1 MVTLYI
7 DIETF
12 SSNDIKLGVHK
23 YVDAL
28 DFEILLFA
36 YAFNGDP
43 VEVIDLKAGEKIPDH
58 VISAMTDRDVLKT
71 AFNANFEITCLRKI
85 FPELIVEN
93 QWECDSVL
101 SLYNGLPLGLDAVGK
116 ALGLPQDKQKDARGK
131 KLIQFFC
138 KPCEATKKNGGRTRN
153 LPEHAPGEWEVFKE
167 YNAQDVVTERAIREA
182 AWIQITPTEYHL
194 WLVDRAIN
202 DRGVYIDMEL
212 VESAI
217 KASGEYSDKLMEK
230 AKEITG
236 LDNPNSVA
244 QLKDWLKI
252 NGHPV
257 ASLDKESIAGLMSDE
272 RLHPTIKKVL
282 NIRQMLGKTSIK
294 KYMAM
299 KDSICQDGRAHDLF
313 QFYGASRTGRWAGRN
328 IQLQNLPRNYLSDL
342 DEARSDVKAG
352 DTAWLEMMYDN
363 VPDLLSQLIRTAII
377 PQPGNKFIV
386 ADFSAIEARVIAWVA
401 GEKWRMDAFRDG
413 KDIYCESAS
422 QMFGVPVEKHGVN
435 GELRQRGKVAE
446 LALGYGGG
454 VAAMKAMGGDKLNM
468 DDEELQ
474 QIVTKWRKASPS
486 IPELWHK
493 IETGAMRVIKYG
505 GEYFVNRA
513 KNIVFISHEKDL
525 ILSLPS
531 GRCLV
536 YRNAGIGKNRFGNE
550 SISYE
555 GINQT
560 TRKVEKLETYGGKLT
575 ENLIQAIARD
585 CLGEAML
592 TLEKNGYAIVAHI
605 HDEVVCEVPD
615 NGKFSLD
622 RAIKLMTQGSEW
634 SKGLLLNAAGFESY
648 YYMKD

>member
-28 DFEILLFA
+28 DFEIILFA

-71 AFNANFEITCLRKI
+71 AFNANFEIICIRKL

-138 KPCEATKKNGGRTRN
+138 KPCKATKKNGGRTRN
-153 LPEHAPGEWEVFKE
+153 LPEHAPEEWEVFKE

-194 WLVDRAIN
+194 WLIDRAIN
-202 DRGVYIDMEL
+202 DRGVYIDMDL

-217 KASGEYSDKLMEK
+217 KVSGEYSDKLMGM

-252 NGHPV
+252 NGYPV
-257 ASLDKESIAGLMSDE
+257 ASLDKEAIAGLMSDE

-282 NIRQMLGKTSIK
+282 EIRQMLGKTSIK

-299 KDSICQDGRAHDLF
+299 RDSICQDGRAHDLF

-342 DEARSDVKAG
+342 DEARSAVKAG
-352 DTAWLEMMYDN
+352 DTEWLEIMYDN

-486 IPELWHK
+486 IPEFWRK

-513 KNIVFISHEKDL
+513 KNIVFIAHEKDL

-536 YRNAGIGKNRFGNE
+536 YRNAGIGENRFGNE

-560 TRKVEKLETYGGKLT
+560 TRKVERMETYGGKLT

-615 NGKFSLD
+615 NDQFTLD
-622 RAIKLMTQGSEW
+622 RAVELMTRGSEW
-634 SKGLLLNAAGFESY
+634 SKGLLLNASGFESY

>member
-116 ALGLPQDKQKDARGK
+116 ALGLSQDKQKDARGK

-202 DRGVYIDMEL
+202 DRGVYIDMDL

-486 IPELWHK
+486 IPELWRK
-493 IETGAMRVIKYG
+493 IETGAMMVIKYG

-605 HDEVVCEVPD
+605 HDEIVCEVPD

-622 RAIKLMTQGSEW
+622 RAIELMTRGSEW

>member
-352 DTAWLEMMYDN
+352 DTEWLEMMYDN

-486 IPELWHK
+486 IPELWRK

-505 GEYFVNRA
+505 GKYFVNRA

-622 RAIKLMTQGSEW
+622 KAIELMTRGSEW

>member
-202 DRGVYIDMEL
+202 DRGVYIDMDL

-217 KASGEYSDKLMEK
+217 KASEEYSDKLMEK

-486 IPELWHK
+486 IPELWRK

-622 RAIKLMTQGSEW
+622 RAIELMTRGSEW

>member
-28 DFEILLFA
+28 DFEIMLFA

-43 VEVIDLKAGEKIPDH
+43 VEVIDLKAGEKIPDR
-58 VISAMTDRDVLKT
+58 VAAAMTNPDVLKT

-101 SLYNGLPLGLDAVGK
+101 SLYHGLPLGLDAVGK

-138 KPCEATKKNGGRTRN
+138 KPCKATKKNGGRTRN
-153 LPEHAPGEWEVFKE
+153 LPEHAPEEWEVFKE

-182 AWIQITPTEYHL
+182 AWMRTTPTEYQL

-202 DRGVYIDMEL
+202 DRGVYIDMDL

-244 QLKDWLKI
+244 QLKDWLKL

-257 ASLDKESIAGLMSDE
+257 DSLDKEAIAGLMSDE

-342 DEARSDVKAG
+342 DEARGDVKAG
-352 DTAWLEMMYDN
+352 DTEWLEMMYDN

-486 IPELWHK
+486 IPELWRK

-513 KNIVFISHEKDL
+513 KNIVFTSHEKDL
-525 ILSLPS
+525 ILTLPS

-536 YRNAGIGKNRFGNE
+536 YRNAGIGENRFGNE

-560 TRKVEKLETYGGKLT
+560 TRKLEKLETYGGKLT

-615 NGKFSLD
+615 NGKFTLD
-622 RAIKLMTQGSEW
+622 KAVELMTRGSEW